1 MNPTQPT
8 PGDDLASIARS
19 GSQLAEQSL
28 QAGRR
33 ALHNGAD
40 QLAQAADDARAQG
53 SSALRHLVDGTED
66 LAQQGWNS
74 VRSRSLQAREATT
87 HYVQAHPVA
96 SVLMAAAAGA
106 ALVGL
111 AALFTRHPG
120 GGR

>member
-1 MNPTQPT
+1 MTNTPTLAIRRLTLTAFRSYAALRLETGAQLVALTGANGAGKTNILEAVSLLT
-8 PGDDLASIARS
+8 PGRGLRGASFEELAR
-19 GSQLAEQSL
+19 
-28 QAGRR
+28 
-33 ALHNGAD
+33 
-40 QLAQAADDARAQG
+40 QG
-53 SSALRHLVDGTED
+53 L
-66 LAQQGWNS
+66 NS
-74 VRSRSLQAREATT
+74 VRSHSLQVRDATT